1 MRQRQVVSSGRGA
14 WPRLLAGLALATLAA
29 CASVAP
35 APDLFPAQGATPTGQ
50 RQLALL
56 ASFLPGHW
64 RSSKSTTE
72 VVDPTPTT
80 LHQVRFWADR
90 PGEFWLYAE
99 YSRESEEDRPY
110 RQRVYRLG
118 ENAGRLLAIEY
129 LLPGE
134 PGRFAGEWRREKPFA
149 GLSPADLVER
159 AGCRVEFHEGMF
171 IFVGN
176 TVGKACAPLAGNAAY
191 EQVFHFVS
199 SGVLKTW
206 DRGFDAAG
214 TQVSGSRV
222 GHLDFRRV
230 APPPAAR

>member
-1 MRQRQVVSSGRGA
+1 MRKRRAVSSGSGA
-14 WPRLLAGLALATLAA
+14 WPRTLAGFAVAGLAA

-35 APDLFPAQGATPTGQ
+35 APDPFPARAATPAGQ

-64 RSSKSTTE
+64 RSSRSTIE
-72 VVDPTPTT
+72 VSDPTPTT
-80 LHQVRFWADR
+80 LRQVRFWADR

-99 YSRESEEDRPY
+99 YSRENEEDRPY

-134 PGRFAGEWRREKPFA
+134 AGRFAGEWRRERPFA

-159 AGCRVEFHEGMF
+159 PGCRVEFNEGML
-171 IFVGN
+171 IFVGH
-176 TVGKACAPLAGNAAY
+176 TIGKSCAPLAGNAAY

-199 SGVLKTW
+199 SGALKTW
-206 DRGFDAAG
+206 DRGFDASGA
-214 TQVSGSRV
+214 QVSGSRE

-230 APPPAAR
+230 PPPPAAR